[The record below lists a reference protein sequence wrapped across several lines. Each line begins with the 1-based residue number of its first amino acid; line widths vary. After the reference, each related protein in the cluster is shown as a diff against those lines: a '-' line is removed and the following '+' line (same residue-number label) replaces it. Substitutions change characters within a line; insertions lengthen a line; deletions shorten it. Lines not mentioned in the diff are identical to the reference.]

1 MKHPRFLPILL
12 IVISM
17 VVIIIEWAG
26 ISSASLGTVV
36 VGFLLIAP
44 GLAALDIW
52 RLAHGWIGVSMVL
65 ALNVAL
71 ITVVAT
77 ALAYAH
83 MWSPRIGAVL
93 LASLTAAAATVS
105 LLQDRAEE

>member
-1 MKHPRFLPILL
+1 MTRPRLLPIVL

-17 VVIIIEWAG
+17 VVITIEWIG
-26 ISSASLGTVV
+26 ILSPGLGVVV

-44 GLAALDIW
+44 GLAVLDIW
-52 RLAHGWIGVSMVL
+52 RLVRGWIGVSMVL

-77 ALAYAH
+77 ALAYTH
-83 MWSPRIGAVL
+83 LWSPRIGAGL

-105 LLQDRAEE
+105 VLQDRAEA